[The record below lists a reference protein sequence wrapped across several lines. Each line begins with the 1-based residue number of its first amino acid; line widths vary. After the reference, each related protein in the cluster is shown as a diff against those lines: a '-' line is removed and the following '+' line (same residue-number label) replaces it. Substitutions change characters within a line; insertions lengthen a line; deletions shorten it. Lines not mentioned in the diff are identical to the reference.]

1 MAVEEAIVSFVI
13 ERLSDLLLNEA
24 KFLHGVKSQV
34 ENAKIKLQCM
44 RAFIK
49 DADAYVRNGDERVR
63 LLVVQVRENSYAL
76 EDVIETYTFKVALK
90 KNRGVIS
97 VLKRF
102 VSIFKE
108 GVDVHRV
115 GARIEEISSN
125 IDTWTSEL
133 QKYGVQKS
141 VEKAAETCS
150 SQIQERS
157 ELRRTYS
164 HFGGNDVVGFSK
176 DIKELVAHLTAN
188 KENNHTLDWHRVI
201 SVCGMGGL
209 GKTTLARK
217 VYHHPT
223 VRNHFD
229 CFAWVSISQQC
240 VVRQVWEGILFG
252 LSSPTQEKRK
262 EIKNMV
268 DSEIAKELYNLQK
281 QRKCLVLLDDI
292 WRTSTWDRLKAAF
305 PFTPHDETDSKIF
318 LTTRIKNVALHADKN
333 GFIHEPQCLNEN
345 ESWELFQNKSSCFVK
360 KLTNSKDN
368 ERMKKLGRE
377 MLRHCSGLPL
387 AIIVLSG
394 LSYDELPSYL
404 KSCFLYLAR
413 YPEDV
418 TIQVKELCHML
429 TAEGLIL
436 QRESSTETIEDVAYD
451 CLTEFVKRSMV
462 QFIDLRETE
471 KKKKPLYYASTNVR
485 RVAIHLCNDGTNDV
499 FRFVSTINESLRC
512 LIVDTRNHH
521 PGKHELRLVFNR
533 FLMLRVF
540 KLHGSNYRINLGIR
554 LPNEIG
560 KLIHLR
566 LLSIG
571 GGISLE
577 NFPSSIGN
585 LRYLQ
590 TLKVHSS
597 YGILIPN
604 VLWMLKQLRYIYLPY
619 LCRKTFSRGM
629 KLSNVGNLQTLV
641 GAPITYLARSDF
653 LQLTNLKKLKIRGE
667 FTMIPQMSHSIAFC
681 LYKCN
686 LMVMKSGTK

>member
-13 ERLSDLLLNEA
+13 ERLSDLLLNET

-76 EDVIETYTFKVALK
+76 EDVIETYSLKVALK

-97 VLKRF
+97 VLKRS
-102 VSIFKE
+102 VSIFNE

-150 SQIQERS
+150 SQTQERS

-164 HFGGNDVVGFSK
+164 HFGGNDVVGFNK

-188 KENNHTLDWHRVI
+188 KENNHTHDWHRVI

-217 VYHHPT
+217 
-223 VRNHFD
+223 
-229 CFAWVSISQQC
+229 
-240 VVRQVWEGILFG
+240 
-252 LSSPTQEKRK
+252 EKRK

-268 DSEIAKELYNLQK
+268 DSEIAKELYNLEK

-318 LTTRIKNVALHADKN
+318 LTTRIKNVAMHADKN
-333 GFIHEPQCLNEN
+333 GFIHEPQCLNGN

-360 KLTNSKDN
+360 NLTS
-368 ERMKKLGRE
+368 
-377 MLRHCSGLPL
+377 
-387 AIIVLSG
+387 

-451 CLTEFVKRSMV
+451 CLTELVKRSMV
-462 QFIDLRETE
+462 QVKDYGLTGRMKTFIIHDLMRDLCLSKAEDENFMKFIDLRETE

-485 RVAIHLCNDGTNDV
+485 WVAIHLCNDGTNDV

-512 LIVDTRNHH
+512 LIVDIRNHH

-540 KLHGSNYRINLGIR
+540 KLHGSYYRINLGIR

-571 GGISLE
+571 GG
-577 NFPSSIGN
+577 
-585 LRYLQ
+585 
-590 TLKVHSS
+590 
-597 YGILIPN
+597 
-604 VLWMLKQLRYIYLPY
+604 
-619 LCRKTFSRGM
+619 
-629 KLSNVGNLQTLV
+629 
-641 GAPITYLARSDF
+641 APITYLARSDF
-653 LQLTNLKKLKIRGE
+653 LQLTNLKKLKILVGKDSGRIYHDPPNVTFNRLLSLQVYPNGNE
-667 FTMIPQMSHSIAFC
+667 IWHEMTDIVPIISS
-681 LYKCN
+681 N
-686 LMVMKSGTK
+686 L

>member
-34 ENAKIKLQCM
+34 ENAKIKLEYM

-76 EDVIETYTFKVALK
+76 EDVIETYTLKVALK

-217 VYHHPT
+217 VYHHAT

-240 VVRQVWEGILFG
+240 VVREVWEGILFG

-377 MLRHCSGLPL
+377 MLRHCSGL
-387 AIIVLSG
+387 
-394 LSYDELPSYL
+394 SYDELPSYL

-462 QFIDLRETE
+462 QVKDYGLTGRMKTFIIHDLMRDLCLSKAEDENFMKFIDLRETE

-540 KLHGSNYRINLGIR
+540 KLHGSYYRINLGIR

-604 VLWMLKQLRYIYLPY
+604 VLWMLKQLRCSNHLP
-619 LCRKTFSRGM
+619 C
-629 KLSNVGNLQTLV
+629 
-641 GAPITYLARSDF
+641 
-653 LQLTNLKKLKIRGE
+653 
-667 FTMIPQMSHSIAFC
+667 
-681 LYKCN
+681 
-686 LMVMKSGTK
+686 